1 VDKSQDHGGYLSFLI
16 LILKNQICV
25 FILITFWVSQLFKQV
40 VGKNDYNRRMKEF
53 NKHFVSRI
61 KSIPSAFTCLLLC
74 STNLLCCISWSNS
87 NLNESNE
94 WAMELGVEVWQLSG
108 GGWGRLGF
116 AALHTASR
124 HGCAWRLW
132 KVQNWTIMYILAF
145 TTVWICFGS
154 VLSKVISASSNRRC
168 GNIVVLLTKLGS
180 INIKLTNDWEHNC
193 SKE

>member
-1 VDKSQDHGGYLSFLI
+1 MVWEEHENGMAYTELKGLWDGKNRDRSINRGDEQQHTETILRWQDHGGYLSFLI
-16 LILKNQICV
+16 FILKNQICV

-94 WAMELGVEVWQLSG
+94 WAMELGVEVWHWHLSG
-108 GGWGRLGF
+108 GEWGRLGF

-124 HGCAWRLW
+124 HDFAWRLW
-132 KVQNWTIMYILAF
+132 KVQNWRICTWFWLSP
-145 TTVWICFGS
+145 TVEF
-154 VLSKVISASSNRRC
+154 IS
-168 GNIVVLLTKLGS
+168 G
-180 INIKLTNDWEHNC
+180 
-193 SKE
+193 